1 MTEARAIPPAPAM
14 PRAPA
19 MLVTQTRRRAAK
31 IREFITPEGVDLRLE
46 IASAGLR
53 FAALTIDLT
62 LMILILFV
70 ATLVLGAGTPDNKAN
85 LGALIWLFG
94 FFVLRNGWF
103 TLFELGRRAA
113 TPGKRLCGIRVV
125 ARDGGRLEVSSVVA
139 RNFVRE
145 VEMFLPIYFVAGI
158 TDGEAFDWATALLGA
173 VWTFGMSL
181 FLLFNKDRMR
191 LGDLIG
197 GTWVVMAQRRRIAA
211 DLSSPATGAADTII
225 FTPAELGAYGVY
237 ELQEL
242 ERVLRLGDAATTR
255 SVADAIRTKFGRP
268 ISEYDEDFLNAY
280 YRQAKARMERDLL
293 FGKRRANKYEEAA

>member
-1 MTEARAIPPAPAM
+1 MTDAVAAGP

-19 MLVTQTRRRAAK
+19 MLATQSRRRASK
-31 IREFITPEGVDLRLE
+31 VREFITPEGVDLRLE

-53 FAALTIDLT
+53 FGALTIDLT
-62 LMILILFV
+62 LMIIILIVVSLI
-70 ATLVLGAGTPDNKAN
+70 LGAGMPDNQAR
-85 LGALIWLFG
+85 LGVVVWLFG

-145 VEMFLPIYFVAGI
+145 VEMFLPIYFVTGLA
-158 TDGEAFDWATALLGA
+158 DGEAFDWATALLGA
-173 VWTFGMSL
+173 VWTFAMSL

-197 GTWVVMAQRRRIAA
+197 GTWVVMGQRRRIAA
-211 DLSSPATGAADTII
+211 DLSTAVTGVADTII
-225 FTPAELGAYGVY
+225 FSPAELAAYGVY

-242 ERVLRLGDAATTR
+242 ERVLRLNDAATTR
-255 SVADAIRTKFGRP
+255 SVADAIRTKFDRP
-268 ISEYDEDFLNAY
+268 IAEFDEDFLNAY

-293 FGKRRANKYEEAA
+293 FGKRRANKYEDAA